1 MVHCDTEIV
10 SKVRALLEAELGED
24 RFELWFGTETRFEWT
39 EQAFRIAADS
49 SFRVERLRKSLH
61 REIESV
67 VQSVVG
73 VGTSV
78 EFRVDEQLATPF
90 APVTVKDS
98 VQPRKAVPDA
108 AIESL
113 IPVRA
118 SGTQASLETRAASDG
133 PFPTGATGHRAMA
146 GSRGRKFARF
156 ATLIRG
162 ASNQIAIGAAELVV
176 RQPGQINPLFVHGP
190 TGAGKT
196 HLLEGIWSEV
206 RRRGGRRIIYLS
218 AEQFTTYFLQAL
230 RGSGL
235 PSFRQK
241 YRAVDLLVLDDVHFF
256 AGKQA
261 TITELLHTIDAL
273 LRESRQVVLSADR
286 PPSEL
291 RDLGGDL
298 QARIHGGL
306 VCAPAAS
313 GRGHSASTSRTIL
326 AAAAARYLG
335 GNAGS
340 LGPADAGRCA
350 AAGGADQPPVG
361 HGSGLWLGSL
371 PDLDQRSSG

>member
-118 SGTQASLETRAASDG
+118 SGTQASLETRAAIDG

-162 ASNQIAIGAAELVV
+162 AFEPN
-176 RQPGQINPLFVHGP
+176 RN
-190 TGAGKT
+190 
-196 HLLEGIWSEV
+196 
-206 RRRGGRRIIYLS
+206 RRGRTRRATAWANQSAVCPWSHGGR
-218 AEQFTTYFLQAL
+218 QDAL
-230 RGSGL
+230 VGGNLERSPAARRPTHHL
-235 PSFRQK
+235 PVG
-241 YRAVDLLVLDDVHFF
+241 RAVHDLL
-256 AGKQA
+256 
-261 TITELLHTIDAL
+261 
-273 LRESRQVVLSADR
+273 
-286 PPSEL
+286 
-291 RDLGGDL
+291 
-298 QARIHGGL
+298 
-306 VCAPAAS
+306 
-313 GRGHSASTSRTIL
+313 
-326 AAAAARYLG
+326 
-335 GNAGS
+335 
-340 LGPADAGRCA
+340 
-350 AAGGADQPPVG
+350 
-361 HGSGLWLGSL
+361 
-371 PDLDQRSSG
+371 SSGIAGQRIAEFPTEVPGSRPAGPG